1 MARPLLPS
9 SRIFRVTFRLHPGK
23 DDDLI
28 ALFRFHSQRRAP
40 RNIGGALAVRGLPAI
55 VRSNQ
60 AGGDDETLMTEASVN
75 LLD

>member
-28 ALFRFHSQRRAP
+28 ALFDSIAKGERP
-40 RNIGGALAVRGLPAI
+40 ETLGALLRSGAPATA
-55 VRSNQ
+55 RKDQ